1 VFLGEIQLGH
11 RLEDFLQVGLH
22 VLHHDE
28 DIVEIIR
35 VLWSN
40 DVKDL
45 GGEAVVLHLSKLAK
59 DLDLAHDFFGVVFIL
74 EDVVD

>member
-1 VFLGEIQLGH
+1 MLFGEIQLGH
-11 RLEDFLQVGLH
+11 RLEDFLQISLH

-35 VLWSN
+35 VLWGN
-40 DVKDL
+40 NVKDL
-45 GGEAVVLHLSKLAK
+45 GSEAVVLHLSKLAK
-59 DLDLAHDFFGVVFIL
+59 DLDLAHDFFEVVFIL